1 MKNVQVQ
8 GNYKLSQLKFIF
20 NGLIIGILAGI
31 VVSLFR
37 WSIQHMMTIMQIL
50 YTGIFKKPIL
60 MLLCLAINL
69 SVGLIIGM
77 LLRQQP
83 DIKGS
88 GIPQVEGQ
96 LRDELDYPW
105 WSVLWRKFV
114 GGILAIGSGL
124 YLGREGPSIQLGS
137 TLGQGLAHLTKQVGF
152 DRQVLISS
160 GSAAGL
166 SAAFNAPIASTL
178 FVLEEIYHNF
188 STNIWIVSLTSAITS
203 DMVATYVFGLKPVL
217 YMKSQPLP
225 LRYFIWV
232 VILGIALG
240 LLGRFYQLIIL
251 RMGGWYHR
259 ISKLPWYY
267 QGIIPLLLIIGLGAY
282 FPNLLG
288 GGNYII
294 LQLTG
299 AGYSTLVLCAF
310 FLVRFAFS
318 MISYGSGLPGGIF
331 LPILCLGGL
340 IGAIIGNIA
349 IQYGFISQTYFSSF
363 IIMGMA
369 GYFAAISKAP
379 FTAILLITEMV
390 GTLTHLL
397 GLATV
402 CLIAYSV
409 LDALNGKPV
418 YYAML
423 QQLLKVKRQF
433 HLGRTAQIVTPIFA
447 GAYMDGKIVSQIPW
461 PNGSLLTK
469 ILRDGIEIVPSGHT
483 MLRWGDTLYINVSTN
498 KQHEITADLTKLSSE
513 S

>member
-1 MKNVQVQ
+1 MQVHGSYRMTQ
-8 GNYKLSQLKFIF
+8 FKTILN
-20 NGLIIGILAGI
+20 GILIGVFAGA

-37 WSIQHMMTIMQIL
+37 WAIQHMMTLMQLL
-50 YTGIFKKPIL
+50 YTGGLKNPLL
-60 MLLCLAINL
+60 MMLGLGINL
-69 SVGLIIGM
+69 LVVLIVGI
-77 LLRQQP
+77 LLKQQP

-96 LRDELDYPW
+96 LLGEIDYSW
-105 WSVLWRKFV
+105 WSVLWRKFL

-137 TLGQGLAHLTKQVGF
+137 TLGQGIAHLTNQVGF

-160 GSAAGL
+160 GAAAGL

-188 STNIWIVSLTSAITS
+188 STNIWVISLTSAVTS

-217 YMKSQPLP
+217 YMKSNPLP

-232 VILGIALG
+232 IILGIVLG
-240 LLGRFYQLIIL
+240 VLGRGYQLVIL
-251 RMGGWYHR
+251 RIGRWYQKT
-259 ISKLPWYY
+259 IKLPWYF
-267 QGIIPLLLIIGLGAY
+267 QSILPLVLIIPLGAY
-282 FPNLLG
+282 FPQLLG
-288 GGNYII
+288 GGSRII
-294 LQLTG
+294 LGLTG
-299 AGYSTLVLCAF
+299 AGYSTLALIIF
-310 FLVRFAFS
+310 FLIRFIFS
-318 MISYGSGLPGGIF
+318 MISYGSGVPGGIF

-340 IGAIIGNIA
+340 LGAITGSLA
-349 IQYGFISQTYFSSF
+349 IQFGFVSQTYFSSF

-402 CLIAYSV
+402 SLIAYAV

-418 YYAML
+418 YYSML
-423 QQLLKVKRQF
+423 QQLLKVKQQF
-433 HLGRTAQIVTPIFA
+433 NFGKTVQIVSSIFV
-447 GAYMDGKIVSQIPW
+447 GSYMDGKTVSQIPW

-469 ILRDGIEIVPSGHT
+469 IVRNGIEIVPSGQT
-483 MLRWGDTLYINVSTN
+483 LLRWGDTLYINVSTKN
-498 KQHEITADLTKLSSE
+498 QHQITSKLTRLSSE

>member
-1 MKNVQVQ
+1 MQVH
-8 GNYKLSQLKFIF
+8 GSYKMTQIKTIL
-20 NGLIIGILAGI
+20 NGILVGILAGG

-37 WSIQHMMTIMQIL
+37 WGIQHMMAFMQFL
-50 YTGIFKKPIL
+50 YVGGLKQPLLIAAGIG
-60 MLLCLAINL
+60 INL
-69 SVGLIIGM
+69 MIVLIVGFF
-77 LLRQQP
+77 LRQQP

-96 LRDELDYPW
+96 LLGEIDYPW

-137 TLGQGLAHLTKQVGF
+137 TLGQGVAHFTKQVGF

-160 GSAAGL
+160 GAAAGL

-188 STNIWIVSLTSAITS
+188 STNIWVVSLTSAITS

-217 YMKSQPLP
+217 YMKSNPLP
-225 LRYFIWV
+225 LRYFVWV
-232 VILGIALG
+232 IILGIALG
-240 LLGRFYQLIIL
+240 VLGRLYQLVIL
-251 RMGGWYHR
+251 RVGRWYQQLLR
-259 ISKLPWYY
+259 IPWYF
-267 QGIIPLLLIIGLGAY
+267 QSLLPLILIVPLGAY
-282 FPNLLG
+282 FPRLLG
-288 GGNYII
+288 GGSSII
-294 LQLTG
+294 LHLTG
-299 AGYSTLVLCAF
+299 AGYSTLVLCLF
-310 FLVRFAFS
+310 FLIRFVFS
-318 MISYGSGLPGGIF
+318 MISYGSGVPGGIF

-340 IGAIIGNIA
+340 IGATIGSVA
-349 IQYGFISQTYFSSF
+349 VEAGWVSQVYFSSF

-402 CLIAYSV
+402 SLIAYGV
-409 LDALNGKPV
+409 LDLLNGQPV
-418 YYAML
+418 YYSML
-423 QQLLKVKRQF
+423 QQLLKVKQQY
-433 HLGRTAQIVTPIFA
+433 HLGKTVQIMTSVFA
-447 GAYMDGKIVSQIPW
+447 GSFMDGKTVSQIPW
-461 PNGSLLTK
+461 PQGSLLTK
-469 ILRDGIEIVPSGHT
+469 ILRNGIEIVPSGHT
-483 MLRWGDTLYINVSTN
+483 LLRWGDTLYINVSTKN
-498 KQHEITADLTKLSSE
+498 QHAITVKLTGLSSE